1 MSQSQR
7 TVKPTDVKTLE
18 DWAKRWP
25 KAGNLEFDK
34 DTREPT
40 IYTKDRTAK
49 TGSIPWKREADII
62 TVLSKPASFSE
73 VTVAAARKRIS
84 GIKDTANQLNAS
96 GAQQLKV
103 LEAGLL
109 DAWRSYRSAPS
120 RPLMQEVLAAERAL
134 KDLEGQFVNK
144 DRVIITR
151 GDYMTSIIP
160 EVPLR
165 QRGLPLT

>member
-1 MSQSQR
+1 
-7 TVKPTDVKTLE
+7 VKPTDVKTLE
-18 DWAKRWP
+18 DWVKRWP

-73 VTVAAARKRIS
+73 VTVAAARKRIA
-84 GIKDTANQLNAS
+84 GFKDTTQQLAAS
-96 GAQQLKV
+96 GAQQLRV

-134 KDLEGQFVNK
+134 KDLENQFANK
-144 DRVIITR
+144 DRVSITV
-151 GDYMTSIIP
+151 GDYLSSIVP

-165 QRGLPLT
+165 QRGLALT

>member
-7 TVKPTDVKTLE
+7 TVKPTDIKTLE
-18 DWAKRWP
+18 DWVKRWP

-73 VTVAAARKRIS
+73 AAVVAARKRMANL
-84 GIKDTANQLNAS
+84 KDTNQQLAAS
-96 GAQQLKV
+96 GAQQLRV

-120 RPLMQEVLAAERAL
+120 RPLLQDVLAAERAL
-134 KDLEGQFVNK
+134 KDLENQFANK
-144 DRVIITR
+144 GRITIMR
-151 GDYMTSIIP
+151 DDYLSSVIP

-165 QRGLPLT
+165 QRGLPL

>member
-18 DWAKRWP
+18 DWVKRWP

-62 TVLSKPASFSE
+62 TVLSKPSSFSE
-73 VTVAAARKRIS
+73 AAVVAARKRMANL
-84 GIKDTANQLNAS
+84 KDTNQQLAAS
-96 GAQQLKV
+96 GAQQLRV

-120 RPLMQEVLAAERAL
+120 RPLLQDVLAAERAL
-134 KDLEGQFVNK
+134 KDLENQFANK
-144 DRVIITR
+144 GRITIMR
-151 GDYMTSIIP
+151 DDYLSSIIP

-165 QRGLPLT
+165 QRGLPL

>member
-7 TVKPTDVKTLE
+7 TVKPTDIKTLE
-18 DWAKRWP
+18 DWVKRWP

-73 VTVAAARKRIS
+73 AAVVAARKRMANL
-84 GIKDTANQLNAS
+84 KDTNQQLAAS
-96 GAQQLKV
+96 GAQQLRV

-120 RPLMQEVLAAERAL
+120 RPLLQDVLAAERAL
-134 KDLEGQFVNK
+134 KDLENQFANK
-144 DRVIITR
+144 GRITVMR
-151 GDYMTSIIP
+151 DDYLSSIIP

-165 QRGLPLT
+165 QRGLPLA